1 MNRLSYCRFIFYILC
16 FLLYA
21 CTDDKEVFQ
30 ADKGY
35 VQFKVYKSESYVKNE
50 TSRASGNVL
59 DSLYEA
65 NKVKVVLRSNDYDF
79 SQTLMLHAYD
89 EQSAEY
95 GLRSDKLE
103 LQTGEYTVVGFYL
116 YDRAEKEP
124 IFAGIPSEKTT
135 FTIVS
140 GGLVVQDLLVDAIG
154 RGLVKFELIKNPISW
169 CK

>member
-65 NKVKVVLRSNDYDF
+65 NKVKVVMSK
-79 SQTLMLHAYD
+79 A
-89 EQSAEY
+89 QSMVC
-95 GLRSDKLE
+95 
-103 LQTGEYTVVGFYL
+103 VVINWNC
-116 YDRAEKEP
+116 RP
-124 IFAGIPSEKTT
+124 VNI
-135 FTIVS
+135 
-140 GGLVVQDLLVDAIG
+140 Q
-154 RGLVKFELIKNPISW
+154 
-169 CK
+169 

>member
-1 MNRLSYCRFIFYILC
+1 MKKIWNFIIVLSLFSLFNI
-16 FLLYA
+16 A

-30 ADKGY
+30 TGNGY
-35 VQFKVYKSESYVKNE
+35 VQFKVYKSASYVKDE
-50 TSRASGNVL
+50 ASRAGGNVL

-103 LQTGEYTVVGFYL
+103 LQPGEYTVVGFYL
-116 YDRAEKEP
+116 YDRAENEP

-140 GGLVVQDLLVDAIG
+140 GGLVMQLS
-154 RGLVKFELIKNPISW
+154 LIHI
-169 CK
+169 

>member
-1 MNRLSYCRFIFYILC
+1 MGQIDVTDAWLYKYMSIVDEAIINEIEKNVDYD
-16 FLLYA
+16 YA

-79 SQTLMLHAYD
+79 SQTLMLPMLLESQSLMMLLLQP
-89 EQSAEY
+89 EQ
-95 GLRSDKLE
+95 
-103 LQTGEYTVVGFYL
+103 
-116 YDRAEKEP
+116 
-124 IFAGIPSEKTT
+124 
-135 FTIVS
+135 
-140 GGLVVQDLLVDAIG
+140 
-154 RGLVKFELIKNPISW
+154 LIR
-169 CK
+169 